1 MNDSFKNS
9 LAWVRRQSLRTPSFV
24 PMLLTG
30 ILLSV
35 LTRWLVDGNKGAV
48 AALAVCVAFLAV
60 YAYQSRDKFDL
71 HAPEN
76 LYYMGLLFTLASL
89 IYSLV
94 VLFIIN
100 SGEVDVEERVYNLV
114 GSFGI
119 ALVSTFVGIFLR
131 IMLLQKSI
139 LQDES
144 EIEGKVRRDIADTAR
159 KLREELRQ
167 MVADTVSF
175 RRAMVQATKETVRET
190 DKARDVMVQQSKKAV
205 SDQADMLADLTE
217 KVGGKLT
224 KAGGDIAEA
233 SGHAAKGIRD
243 ALGEVN
249 SSGESIEDAF
259 KAVLDQLKSVARDMQ
274 EANQKNISVLSEGYN
289 SLNAEIKQTTRLF
302 SSAAGEVENA
312 AKIISAGTEA
322 LSNSMAETANTAPQ
336 HAEQISQ
343 SVEVLRQE
351 AEKWQSMTQ
360 KVRTSMIQAVKSL
373 TDAIQGKKS

>member
-322 LSNSMAETANTAPQ
+322 LSNSMVETANTAPQ